1 MVSPTS
7 TSAVAATVAKFI
19 GTISSR
25 NYDKLPGFLAPDA
38 VWWTAGNPALPGDDG
53 GAEPALDHVDLLRG
67 GGNRYDE
74 YSFTILSQVTEH
86 SKSVIE
92 GRVVG
97 KGPLDL
103 VYVNNVTMHFT
114 LDAHN
119 KIQLVH
125 EYIDRIQVNWLIQWL
140 QDHNITSP
148 H

>member
-1 MVSPTS
+1 MVSPTT

-25 NYDKLPGFLAPDA
+25 NYDQLPGFLAPDA
-38 VWWTAGNPALPGDDG
+38 VWWTAGNPSLPGDDG

-74 YSFTILSQVTEH
+74 YSLTILSQVTEH

-103 VYVNNVTMHFT
+103 VYVNNVTMHLPSTPTTRSNSSTST
-114 LDAHN
+114 L
-119 KIQLVH
+119 IVSRSTGLSSGS
-125 EYIDRIQVNWLIQWL
+125 RTT
-140 QDHNITSP
+140 TS
-148 H
+148 